1 MKKFRFV
8 DLFCGG
14 GGSITGAVRALRS
27 VDYEY
32 EGCGFDH
39 WETAIR
45 TVQANYPELIPDVS
59 RSCVA
64 IESIIPNEIF
74 KIDPERI
81 DVLWASPSCT
91 HHSNAAGGIRRS
103 NELRSQPEYI
113 LPFLQK
119 TKCHRMFVENVPEM
133 LDWGPLLDQDT
144 VFKGKKYSTGN
155 PDPTKKGMFFNQWLK
170 EVCLSG
176 YKVEFQIL
184 NAVDYGSASI
194 RERLILQAVRKSS
207 GDPIVWPEPT
217 HTKNPGVLSGSYL
230 PWRHASEVIDLTIPG
245 KSIFNRKKPLCEK
258 TMQRIE
264 SGIRK
269 YSGKPFIIT
278 YYGSGQAIPI
288 DIPLHTVTTRNHFA
302 LIQYNENKE
311 LTHRMLTTKELSD
324 AMSFPDDYIFCG
336 SDSDAK
342 KQIGNAVPPV
352 LAEALYRA
360 VIEL

>member
-1 MKKFRFV
+1 
-8 DLFCGG
+8 
-14 GGSITGAVRALRS
+14 
-27 VDYEY
+27 
-32 EGCGFDH
+32 
-39 WETAIR
+39 
-45 TVQANYPELIPDVS
+45 
-59 RSCVA
+59 
-64 IESIIPNEIF
+64 
-74 KIDPERI
+74 
-81 DVLWASPSCT
+81 
-91 HHSNAAGGIRRS
+91 
-103 NELRSQPEYI
+103 
-113 LPFLQK
+113 
-119 TKCHRMFVENVPEM
+119 MFVENVPEM

-144 VFKGKKYSTGN
+144 VFKGKKYRTGT
-155 PDPTKKGMFFNQWLK
+155 PDPTKKGMFFNQWLN

-184 NAVDYGSASI
+184 NAADYGAASI
-194 RERLILQAVRKSS
+194 RERLIVQAVRKSS
-207 GDPIVWPEPT
+207 GDPIVWTEPT

-278 YYGSGQAIPI
+278 YYGSGQALPI
-288 DIPLHTVTTRNHFA
+288 DIPLHTVTTRSRFA

-311 LTHRMLTTKELSD
+311 LTHRMLTTKELAN

-352 LAEALYRA
+352 LAEALYRSVLA
-360 VIEL
+360 V